1 MQVLTNSIRDGWYA
15 TTPELLHDRER
26 IVRQLTKGGVTNA
39 EVTALLDR
47 NERAVQNSPDACFVF
62 DDAGYATL
70 TIEEQSFAAG
80 HFSICP
86 IDDLRRRASEASRG
100 ASGQVRLSVLHGAH
114 PLTDIGSLQASAP
127 AGTLFQVASQFDCLE
142 APSAAIVLVR
152 NYTGDSTQGPRA
164 SVSAFPATLLRHYRA
179 PAPDGNRFQ
188 QTDANSVN
196 LLGEV
201 FGAEIARVQ
210 AGYLQAHNVLDPA
223 ALARALEE
231 RFGRI
236 CVGVHDDVEVVFGYD
251 WGGPVPAGKQQ
262 RIAQVFT
269 STIALGRYSVGATGA
284 EFVTIRRQLLR
295 AAYLGTLL
303 AAIALRKHTVVL
315 TMIGGGVF
323 GNPHR
328 EIWDA
333 IHWALAEVDPMVG
346 EGLQVV
352 VNTREHLGQEE
363 KAKVRARGGAVAK
376 FSHGGID
383 LLR

>member
-1 MQVLTNSIRDGWYA
+1 MQVRTRSISDAWYA
-15 TTPELLHDRER
+15 TTPELLQDREH
-26 IVRQLTKGGVTNA
+26 IVRQLTKGRWSNA

-47 NERAVQNSPDACFVF
+47 HESVVRQSPDACLLF
-62 DDAGYATL
+62 DETGHATL
-70 TIEEQSFAAG
+70 TVDGRSFAAG
-80 HFSICP
+80 HFSVCA
-86 IDDLRRRASEASRG
+86 IDDLRKRAAETAGG

-127 AGTLFQVASQFDCLE
+127 VGTLFQVASQFDCLE
-142 APSAAIVLVR
+142 APSASIVLVR

-179 PAPDGNRFQ
+179 PAPDGSRFE
-188 QTDANSVN
+188 QTNARSLN
-196 LLGEV
+196 LLGEA
-201 FGAEIARVQ
+201 FGAELAEVH
-210 AGYLQAHNVLDPA
+210 AGYLQAHNVRDSV
-223 ALARALEE
+223 ALARALEQ

-251 WGGPVPAGKQQ
+251 WGGPVPAGGEQ

-269 STIALGRYSVGATGA
+269 STIALGGYSVGGKGP
-284 EFVTIRRQLLR
+284 EFATIRRQLLR

-303 AAIALRKHTVVL
+303 AAIMLRKHTVVL

-333 IHWALAEVDPMVG
+333 IHWALAEVDPLIG
-346 EGLQVV
+346 EGLQVI
-352 VNTREHLGQEE
+352 VNTREHVGPEE
-363 KAKVRARGGAVAK
+363 KAKVRDRGGFVLK

-383 LLR
+383 VLR